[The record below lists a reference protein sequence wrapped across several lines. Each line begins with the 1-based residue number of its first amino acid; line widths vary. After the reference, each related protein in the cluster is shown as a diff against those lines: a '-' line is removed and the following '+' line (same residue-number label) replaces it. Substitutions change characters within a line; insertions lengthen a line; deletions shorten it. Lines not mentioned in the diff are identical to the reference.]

1 MESFKLWLCIEEI
14 YNNIR
19 ILTESLIQEALGNS
33 YLGAEEANQLIS
45 NMTGVNY
52 DWVKVF
58 AGKARSGGA
67 RSDEAFQESIQDMIV
82 HVTVTNKEKIVREVE
97 RVRSQKTDNK
107 GQVIENKEAE
117 DLYIRNY
124 VINMAEYGRR
134 EAYRQGIGDDRRLS
148 TIKAKYEK
156 LLREGKPFNDF
167 GSSGEF
173 NSEAKEYFKDNI
185 SGKPLDKNSFITFLK
200 EFSHRRANEFGSL
213 TITTRRS
220 SDEEGEGTISQRDI
234 AQKPTS
240 SITHAE
246 EIQNKIIE
254 QLRKTL
260 ANINQTATPARRR
273 NLENA
278 IKIAGHLND
287 INVGAKG
294 SRNKALGDLAGIS
307 DPNQIHSAMEEI
319 RKATQKIAYGSDDE
333 VFAAQVSRASGDD
346 DEEDED

>member
-14 YNNIR
+14 YRNIR
-19 ILTESLIQEALGNS
+19 ILTESLIQEALGS
-33 YLGAEEANQLIS
+33 GYLGTEETNQLIS
-45 NMTGVNY
+45 NMTGVNF
-52 DWVKVF
+52 DWLKVF
-58 AGKARSGGA
+58 TGKARYGGA
-67 RSDEAFQESIQDMIV
+67 RSDEALQESIQDMIV
-82 HVTVTNKEKIVREVE
+82 HVTVTHKEKIEREVE
-97 RVRSQKTDNK
+97 RVRSQKTDDK
-107 GQVIENKEAE
+107 GQLLENKEAE

-134 EAYRQGIGDDRRLS
+134 EGYRKGIGEDRRLS

-185 SGKPLDKNSFITFLK
+185 SGKPLDKNSFINFLK
-200 EFSHRRANEFGSL
+200 EFSHRRANEFGTL

-220 SDEEGEGTISQRDI
+220 RDEEGEDQILQRDI
-234 AQKPTS
+234 PEKPTS

-246 EIQNKIIE
+246 EIQNKIID

-260 ANINQTATPARRR
+260 AGVPAGTPKAR

-278 IKIAGHLND
+278 IKIAAHLND
-287 INVGAKG
+287 VDGMP
-294 SRNKALGDLAGIS
+294 NKNKELGKLAGIT
-307 DPNQIHSAMEEI
+307 DPNLIFQAMEQI
-319 RKATQKIAYGSDDE
+319 RTATQRMASSFGDE
-333 VFAAQVSRASGDD
+333 GFAAQVSRASGED

>member
-33 YLGAEEANQLIS
+33 YLGAEETNQLIS

-67 RSDEAFQESIQDMIV
+67 RSDEALQESIQDMIV
-82 HVTVTNKEKIVREVE
+82 HVTVTQKEKIVREIE

-148 TIKAKYEK
+148 TI
-156 LLREGKPFNDF
+156 
-167 GSSGEF
+167 
-173 NSEAKEYFKDNI
+173 
-185 SGKPLDKNSFITFLK
+185 
-200 EFSHRRANEFGSL
+200 
-213 TITTRRS
+213 
-220 SDEEGEGTISQRDI
+220 
-234 AQKPTS
+234 
-240 SITHAE
+240 
-246 EIQNKIIE
+246 
-254 QLRKTL
+254 
-260 ANINQTATPARRR
+260 
-273 NLENA
+273 
-278 IKIAGHLND
+278 
-287 INVGAKG
+287 
-294 SRNKALGDLAGIS
+294 
-307 DPNQIHSAMEEI
+307 
-319 RKATQKIAYGSDDE
+319 
-333 VFAAQVSRASGDD
+333 
-346 DEEDED
+346 

>member
-33 YLGAEEANQLIS
+33 YLGAEETNQLIS

-67 RSDEAFQESIQDMIV
+67 RSDEALQESIQDMIV
-82 HVTVTNKEKIVREVE
+82 HVTVTQKEKIVREIE

-134 EAYRQGIGDDRRLS
+134 EAYRQGVGDDRRLL
-148 TIKAKYEK
+148 TLKTRYEK
-156 LLREGKPFNDF
+156 LLREGKPFTDF
-167 GSSGEF
+167 GSRGEY

-185 SGKPLDKNSFITFLK
+185 SGKPLDKSSFIDFLRQ
-200 EFSHRRANEFGSL
+200 FSHKRVNEFGNLSIST
-213 TITTRRS
+213 TINRR
-220 SDEEGEGTISQRDI
+220 DGEEGEISQRDI
-234 AQKPTS
+234 VSKPVS
-240 SITHAE
+240 NITHAE

-260 ANINQTATPARRR
+260 ANINPIMTPAKGR